1 MEDEPTTDHKHL
13 PFKCMQELDE
23 FLESSSLWSMSDSDT
38 SGAMG
43 NDANDAGKVLG
54 ISKSRRGPSV
64 TGEVCSEKERT
75 MKDGKRLAQL
85 TSVSYWT
92 KMLNF
97 EELEK
102 NDHKATNNENKHGDT
117 DLEHS
122 GVFASGKSDIFAE
135 SFVSSETLLSDASA
149 HRMSMLGA

>member
-1 MEDEPTTDHKHL
+1 LKKYSAVLETAELFVEDEPTTDHKHL

-23 FLESSSLWSMSDSDT
+23 FLESSSLWSMSDSDA
-38 SGAMG
+38 SGAVD
-43 NDANDAGKVLG
+43 NDANDAGKVLEEKENEVLAEQVD

-64 TGEVCSEKERT
+64 TGEVCPEKERT
-75 MKDGKRLAQL
+75 MKDSKRLAQL
-85 TSVSYWT
+85 TYASYWT
-92 KMLNF
+92 KILNF

-122 GVFASGKSDIFAE
+122 VFSCFTK
-135 SFVSSETLLSDASA
+135 V
-149 HRMSMLGA
+149 